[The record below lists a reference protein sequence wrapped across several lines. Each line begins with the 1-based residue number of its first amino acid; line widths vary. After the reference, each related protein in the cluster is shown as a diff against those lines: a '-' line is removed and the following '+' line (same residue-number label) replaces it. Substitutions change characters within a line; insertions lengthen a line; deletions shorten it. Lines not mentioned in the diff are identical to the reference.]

1 MKNALVIFTRN
12 PELGKCKTRLAKVI
26 GDKSALEIYKYL
38 LQHTAN
44 VSKEVDA
51 DRFVFYSESSR
62 FITIKNANEI
72 IKKLPPFITTVGLFV
87 NQSKSEVEE
96 AIKGCPL
103 NLLQFHGDEDEL
115 FCKQFNLPYIKAI
128 SMKSDVN
135 LLKCIKDY
143 DSAKALL
150 LDTYSKDKKGGSGKV
165 FDWGAIPPNPS
176 KPFIVAGGLTP
187 DNIKTLLKTISP
199 YGVDVSSGIEVD
211 KGLKDYK
218 LMKEFI
224 LGVTNAGI

>member
-1 MKNALVIFTRN
+1 MIAKVKFCGITNLQDAISAS
-12 PELGKCKTRLAKVI
+12 ELGA
-26 GDKSALEIYKYL
+26 DALG
-38 LQHTAN
+38 
-44 VSKEVDA
+44 
-51 DRFVFYSESSR
+51 FVFYSESSR

-224 LGVTNAGI
+224 LEVTNAGI

>member
-1 MKNALVIFTRN
+1 MRAKVKFCGITNLQDAISAS
-12 PELGKCKTRLAKVI
+12 ELGA
-26 GDKSALEIYKYL
+26 DALG
-38 LQHTAN
+38 
-44 VSKEVDA
+44 
-51 DRFVFYSESSR
+51 FVFYPQSSR
-62 FITIKNANEI
+62 FISIKNANEI
-72 IKKLPPFITTVGLFV
+72 IKKLPPFVTTVGLFV

-96 AIKGCPL
+96 AIKGCSL

-115 FCKQFNLPYIKAI
+115 FCKQFNLPFIKAI

-135 LLKCIKDY
+135 LLKCIDEY

-165 FDWGAIPPNPS
+165 FDWKTIPLNTS
-176 KPFIVAGGLTP
+176 KPFIIAGGLTP
-187 DNIKTLLKTISP
+187 NNVKTLLEKISP
-199 YGVDVSSGIEVD
+199 YGVDVSSGIEIK